1 MCTGSAGLSWLSY
14 LSCQLCSAF
23 VLVQSSVFAVINLCI
38 LAADISYASARFLC
52 KQETA
57 KVTARHSL
65 EGLAQ

>member
-14 LSCQLCSAF
+14 LSCQSCSAF
-23 VLVQSSVFAVINLCI
+23 VLVQSSVFAVINLHI
-38 LAADISYASARFLC
+38 LEANVSYASAGFLR

-65 EGLAQ
+65 ESLAQ